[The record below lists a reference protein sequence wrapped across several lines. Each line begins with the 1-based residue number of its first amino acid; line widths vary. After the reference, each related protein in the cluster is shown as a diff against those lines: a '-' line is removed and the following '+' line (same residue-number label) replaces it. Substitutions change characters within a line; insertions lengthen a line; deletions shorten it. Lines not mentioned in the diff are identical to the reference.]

1 MAADPNLTAM
11 YSLTREEA
19 SEAEVLRREMGRA
32 LISQWRLNRALYQQ
46 YGGRVIYQQLG
57 PEPLDAYRQYLEERL
72 ANGDFTI
79 HEKVFEKGFWHYFN
93 DDYTDKSLLN
103 YSFTMGCQL
112 AFTLRGILERF
123 N

>member
-1 MAADPNLTAM
+1 
-11 YSLTREEA
+11 
-19 SEAEVLRREMGRA
+19 
-32 LISQWRLNRALYQQ
+32 
-46 YGGRVIYQQLG
+46 
-57 PEPLDAYRQYLEERL
+57 LDAYRQYLEERL

-123 N
+123 NWQLRVFGSTGRCNTCVIIFLPLFQILVARMSII